1 MIKTKIFTLFLF
13 FIFLSHS
20 WATPKLDVNTA
31 ILMDYNSGKI
41 LYELEPDLSI
51 YPASMT
57 KIMTSIIAFE
67 LLKKGK
73 IKLDDEVVVS
83 ENAWRMSAAG
93 FSSMFI
99 MLNDK
104 VTIED
109 LLKGIIIVS
118 GNDACVALAEGI
130 AGTESNFAEMMN
142 EKAEEIGLENT
153 NFSNSSGIKDPDNYS
168 TVKDIAIMSE
178 YLIRNYPKYY
188 KYFKE
193 TEFTWDRTGGDPIKQ
208 GNRNPLL
215 YKNIGADGIKTG
227 YLTVEKYS
235 LAASVIG
242 EKRRLISVISGSQ
255 TKKARSLDSIKLI
268 NWGLRNTTTYEIAE
282 KNIPNF
288 KFKTWLGKKDFVNGA
303 VKEDVYVTISKKEIK
318 NLKVT
323 INYNGPIKAPIEK
336 DQEIATLIVKIDDEE
351 IRSLPIYS
359 NEKIKK
365 VNFFKSLFISLNY
378 MFLKALKVQENLI
391 KVENYMLLLKK

>member
-57 KIMTSIIAFE
+57 KIMTSIIAFD
-67 LLKKGK
+67 LLKQGK
-73 IKLDDEVVVS
+73 ISLEDQVIVS
-83 ENAWRMSAAG
+83 EKAWRMSQSG

-99 MLNDK
+99 MLNDS
-104 VTIED
+104 VTIEE

-118 GNDACVALAEGI
+118 GNDACVTLAEGI
-130 AGTESNFAEMMN
+130 AGTEENFVEMMN
-142 EKAEEIGLENT
+142 EKVEEIGLENT
-153 NFSNSSGIKDPDNYS
+153 NFNNSSGINDANNYS
-168 TVKDIAIMSE
+168 TVRDILIMSRYMIKE
-178 YLIRNYPKYY
+178 YPEYY
-188 KYFKE
+188 TYFKE

-227 YLTVEKYS
+227 YLDSEKYS

-255 TKKARSLDSIKLI
+255 TKKARSLDAIKLI
-268 NWGLRNTTTYEIAE
+268 SWGLRNTTTYEIAE
-282 KNIPNF
+282 KNIPSF
-288 KFKTWLGKKDFVNGA
+288 KFKTWLGKEDFVNGI

-365 VNFFKSLFISLNY
+365 VNAFKSLFLSLNY
-378 MFLKALKVQENLI
+378 MIWGDA
-391 KVENYMLLLKK
+391 

>member
-20 WATPKLDVNTA
+20 WAAPKLDVNTA

-57 KIMTSIIAFE
+57 KIMTSIIAFD
-67 LLKKGK
+67 LLQKGK

-83 ENAWRMSAAG
+83 ENAWRMSTAG

-99 MLNDK
+99 MLHDK

-109 LLKGIIIVS
+109 LLKGVIIVS

-142 EKAEEIGLENT
+142 EKAAEIGLENT

-193 TEFTWDRTGGDPIKQ
+193 TEFTLDRTGGDPIKQ

-242 EKRRLISVISGSQ
+242 EKRRLISVISGFQS
-255 TKKARSLDSIKLI
+255 KKARSLDTIKLI
-268 NWGLRNTTTYEIAE
+268 SWALRNTTTYEIAE

-288 KFKTWLGKKDFVNGA
+288 KFKTWLGKKDFVNGT

-365 VNFFKSLFISLNY
+365 VNFFKSLFLSLNY
-378 MFLKALKVQENLI
+378 MIWGDA
-391 KVENYMLLLKK
+391 